1 MSDEKN
7 GEIPARP
14 PTLEQRL
21 KHIEAQLRS
30 GEGVPPVTVRELL
43 SWLAWHAQ
51 RRGSFNNYFIQKALS
66 AAHLATVP
74 DFTIPDPAPLL
85 PSLIT
90 RIRSGCG
97 PLGTGLQTRS
107 GPGRRGWC
115 GAGRHCNRA
124 STLR

>member
-97 PLGTGLQTRS
+97 PVGTVLQTRS
-107 GPGRRGWC
+107 GSARRDWY
-115 GAGRHCNRA
+115 GADWHYSRDATRG
-124 STLR
+124 